1 MCAGYSS
8 GALMAVSRRAG
19 GTLVVT
25 VRITL
30 QPGRDD
36 DLIELV
42 ESAPK
47 GALAGLIREAMRS
60 GTNRQTTYE
69 AEWTENPLDMDDLGI
84 EI

>member
-1 MCAGYSS
+1 MS
-8 GALMAVSRRAG
+8 VEKREG

-42 ESAPK
+42 NHAPK
-47 GALAGLIREAMRS
+47 GALAGLIREAMRN
-60 GTNRQTTYE
+60 GATKQVEYE
-69 AEWTENPLDMDDLGI
+69 SAWTDTPLEMGDLGI
-84 EI
+84 EL

>member
-1 MCAGYSS
+1 MG
-8 GALMAVSRRAG
+8 VSRRVG

-42 ESAPK
+42 ETAPR

-60 GTNRQTTYE
+60 GTNRQTTFE
-69 AEWTENPLDMDDLGI
+69 AEWTDNPLEMNELGV
-84 EI
+84 ES

>member
-1 MCAGYSS
+1 MCAVYGS
-8 GALMAVSRRAG
+8 GVRMVVEREK

-42 ESAPK
+42 NNAPK

-60 GTNRQTTYE
+60 GTSSKVTYE
-69 AEWTENPLDMDDLGI
+69 TEWTDTPLEMGSLGL
-84 EI
+84 EL

>member
-1 MCAGYSS
+1 M
-8 GALMAVSRRAG
+8 VVEREN
-19 GTLVVT
+19 GTLVVA

-42 ESAPK
+42 TNAPK
-47 GALAGLIREAMRS
+47 GSLAGLIREAMRS
-60 GTNRQTTYE
+60 GTSSKVTYE
-69 AEWTENPLDMDDLGI
+69 TEWTDTPLEMGSLGI

>member
-1 MCAGYSS
+1 
-8 GALMAVSRRAG
+8 MANEIRANG
-19 GTLVVT
+19 NLVIT

-42 ESAPK
+42 DKAPK

-60 GTNRQTTYE
+60 GSAGKVTYE
-69 AEWTENPLDMDDLGI
+69 SEWTSNPLEMQNLGI
-84 EI
+84 EL

>member
-1 MCAGYSS
+1 MG
-8 GALMAVSRRAG
+8 VSRRVG
-19 GTLVVT
+19 GTLVAT

-42 ESAPK
+42 ETAPR

-60 GTNRQTTYE
+60 GTNRQTTFE
-69 AEWTENPLDMDDLGI
+69 AEWMDNPLEMNDLGVDL
-84 EI
+84 

>member
-1 MCAGYSS
+1 
-8 GALMAVSRRAG
+8 MAVSKRVG

-42 ESAPK
+42 ETAPR

-60 GTNRQTTYE
+60 GTNRQTTFE
-69 AEWTENPLDMDDLGI
+69 AEWTDTPLEMDDLGV
-84 EI
+84 EL

>member
-1 MCAGYSS
+1 MCVDCGS
-8 GALMAVSRRAG
+8 GERMVVEREK

-42 ESAPK
+42 NTAPK

-60 GTNRQTTYE
+60 GTSSKIVYE
-69 AEWTENPLDMDDLGI
+69 TEWTDRPLEMGGLGI
-84 EI
+84 EL

>member
-1 MCAGYSS
+1 MVAKQ
-8 GALMAVSRRAG
+8 RER

-42 ESAPK
+42 NHAPK
-47 GALAGLIREAMRS
+47 GALAGLIREAMRNGTTKQVEYESAWTDIPLEMS
-60 GTNRQTTYE
+60 G
-69 AEWTENPLDMDDLGI
+69 LGI
-84 EI
+84 EL

>member
-1 MCAGYSS
+1 MV
-8 GALMAVSRRAG
+8 VSRREK

-42 ESAPK
+42 NNAPK

-60 GTNRQTTYE
+60 GTSSKVTYE
-69 AEWTENPLDMDDLGI
+69 TEWTNTPLEMGSLGI
-84 EI
+84 DI

>member
-1 MCAGYSS
+1 MS
-8 GALMAVSRRAG
+8 VEKREG

-42 ESAPK
+42 NHAPK
-47 GALAGLIREAMRS
+47 GALAGLIREAMRN
-60 GTNRQTTYE
+60 GTTKQVEYE
-69 AEWTENPLDMDDLGI
+69 SAWTDIPLEMDGLGI
-84 EI
+84 EL

>member
-1 MCAGYSS
+1 MG
-8 GALMAVSRRAG
+8 VSRRVG

-42 ESAPK
+42 ETAPR

-69 AEWTENPLDMDDLGI
+69 TEWTDNPLEMNELGV
-84 EI
+84 EL

>member
-1 MCAGYSS
+1 MCVDYGS
-8 GALMAVSRRAG
+8 GAHMVVKREK

-36 DLIELV
+36 ELIELV
-42 ESAPK
+42 NTAPK

-60 GTNRQTTYE
+60 GTSSKVIYE
-69 AEWTENPLDMDDLGI
+69 TEWTATPLEMGSLGI

>member
-1 MCAGYSS
+1 MG
-8 GALMAVSRRAG
+8 VRKRVG

-42 ESAPK
+42 ETAPR

-69 AEWTENPLDMDDLGI
+69 AEWTDNPLEMNDLGV
-84 EI
+84 EL

>member
-1 MCAGYSS
+1 MG
-8 GALMAVSRRAG
+8 VSRRVG

-42 ESAPK
+42 ETAPR

-60 GTNRQTTYE
+60 GTNHQTTFE
-69 AEWTENPLDMDDLGI
+69 AEWTDNPLEMNELGV
-84 EI
+84 EL

>member
-1 MCAGYSS
+1 MCAGCGS
-8 GALMAVSRRAG
+8 GARMPVSKRVG

-42 ESAPK
+42 EKAPK
-47 GALAGLIREAMRS
+47 GALAGLIRESMRS
-60 GTNRQTTYE
+60 GTNQQTTFE
-69 AEWTENPLDMDDLGI
+69 AEWTEQPLVMDDLGL
-84 EI
+84 EL

>member
-1 MCAGYSS
+1 MG
-8 GALMAVSRRAG
+8 VSRRVG

-42 ESAPK
+42 ETAPR

-69 AEWTENPLDMDDLGI
+69 AEWTDNPLEMNELGV
-84 EI
+84 EL

>member
-1 MCAGYSS
+1 M
-8 GALMAVSRRAG
+8 VVEREK
-19 GTLVVT
+19 GTLVFT

-36 DLIELV
+36 DLIELLTM
-42 ESAPK
+42 APK

-60 GTNRQTTYE
+60 GTASKITYE
-69 AEWTENPLDMDDLGI
+69 AEWTDTPLEMGNLGI

>member
-1 MCAGYSS
+1 MG
-8 GALMAVSRRAG
+8 VSRRVG

-42 ESAPK
+42 ETAPK

-69 AEWTENPLDMDDLGI
+69 AEWTDNPLEMNDLGV
-84 EI
+84 EL

>member
-1 MCAGYSS
+1 MG
-8 GALMAVSRRAG
+8 VSRRVG

-42 ESAPK
+42 KTAPK

-60 GTNRQTTYE
+60 GTNRQATYE
-69 AEWTENPLDMDDLGI
+69 AEWTDNPLEMNELGV
-84 EI
+84 EL

>member
-1 MCAGYSS
+1 
-8 GALMAVSRRAG
+8 MAVEHRAG

-42 ESAPK
+42 ATAPK
-47 GALAGLIREAMRS
+47 RALAGLVREAMRN
-60 GTNRQTTYE
+60 GTIRTATFE
-69 AEWTENPLDMDDLGI
+69 AELGESPLEMGDLGI
-84 EI
+84 DL